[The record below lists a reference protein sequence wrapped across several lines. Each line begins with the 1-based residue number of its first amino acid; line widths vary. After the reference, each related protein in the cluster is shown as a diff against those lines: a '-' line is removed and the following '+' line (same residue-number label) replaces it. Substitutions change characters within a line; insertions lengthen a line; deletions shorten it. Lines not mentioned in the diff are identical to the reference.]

1 MGDNGKTHV
10 RQTLAFLR
18 AAGQRDKL
26 VGDDGDGGDACF
38 FKIGLINY
46 QP

>member
-1 MGDNGKTHV
+1 VGNHHKTEIG
-10 RQTLAFLR
+10 QALAFLR

-26 VGDDGDGGDACF
+26 VGDDGDGGDAVF
-38 FKIGLINY
+38 FGIGLVNY